1 MQTIQL
7 SLSPEQ
13 AADDNAIRTEI
24 AKTLSVDTNDISSFR
39 IVRKSID
46 ARGRRPVV
54 ILQLNVFVGEQ
65 PDRYAYFNTFDYHD
79 VTNAK
84 EVIVVGSGPAGLFAA
99 LRLIEL
105 GLRPI
110 IVERG
115 KTVEHRTV
123 DVDRIYRNEELDEES
138 NICFGEG
145 GAGTFSDGKLFSR
158 SKKSGK
164 TGRILEI
171 FHRHGAQDEILYD
184 AHPHIGT
191 DILQS
196 VVENIRNTILQCGG
210 EMLFSAK
217 VTDILLQ
224 GDRVIGVRLA
234 DNRTLNSD

>member
-65 PDRYAYFNTFDYHD
+65 PDRYAYFNTFDYHN

-110 IVERG
+110 IVER
-115 KTVEHRTV
+115 KNRRTPHRRRRPYLSQRRARRRVEHLLR
-123 DVDRIYRNEELDEES
+123 RRR
-138 NICFGEG
+138 
-145 GAGTFSDGKLFSR
+145 SR
-158 SKKSGK
+158 YFL
-164 TGRILEI
+164 R
-171 FHRHGAQDEILYD
+171 R
-184 AHPHIGT
+184 
-191 DILQS
+191 
-196 VVENIRNTILQCGG
+196 
-210 EMLFSAK
+210 
-217 VTDILLQ
+217 
-224 GDRVIGVRLA
+224 
-234 DNRTLNSD
+234 

>member
-13 AADDNAIRTEI
+13 AADDNAIRTGI
-24 AKTLSVDTNDISSFR
+24 AKTLSVVSTDISSFR

-105 GLRPI
+105 GLR
-110 IVERG
+110 
-115 KTVEHRTV
+115 V
-123 DVDRIYRNEELDEES
+123 DV
-138 NICFGEG
+138 
-145 GAGTFSDGKLFSR
+145 
-158 SKKSGK
+158 
-164 TGRILEI
+164 
-171 FHRHGAQDEILYD
+171 RHGIYLSVR
-184 AHPHIGT
+184 
-191 DILQS
+191 LQS
-196 VVENIRNTILQCGG
+196 SHGRPRAE
-210 EMLFSAK
+210 
-217 VTDILLQ
+217 Q
-224 GDRVIGVRLA
+224 G
-234 DNRTLNSD
+234 